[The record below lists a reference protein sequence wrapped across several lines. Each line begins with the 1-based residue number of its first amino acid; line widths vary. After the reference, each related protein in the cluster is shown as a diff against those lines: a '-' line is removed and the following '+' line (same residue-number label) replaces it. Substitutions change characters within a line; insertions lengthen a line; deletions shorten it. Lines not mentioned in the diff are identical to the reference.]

1 VNPRGHH
8 KHSEYMI
15 RWARIPGLDD
25 TSREMIAL
33 LARVHR
39 KDAARAKQII
49 NETALPKDIRA
60 QLRRLAGLLRIAD
73 ALDTEHRS
81 RVEQIV
87 CTRMGEALVLD
98 LVVRDGPSRDD
109 AKLLRKSDLLAEEL
123 GLAIKITVAR
133 PVSTPLGGEPAG
145 GSVIALRAPTT

>member
-1 VNPRGHH
+1 
-8 KHSEYMI
+8 MI

-33 LARVHR
+33 LARTHR

-49 NETALPKDIRA
+49 NESSLAKDRRG
-60 QLRRLAGLLRIAD
+60 QVRRLSGLLRIAD
-73 ALDTEHRS
+73 ALDSEHRS

-87 CTRMGEALVLD
+87 CTRMGDAIVLD

-109 AKLLRKSDLLAEEL
+109 AQLLRKSDVLVEEL
-123 GLAIKITVAR
+123 GMPIKITVAR
-133 PVSTPLGGEPAG
+133 PVATPAEAAGG
-145 GSVIALRAPTT
+145 GSVVAIRAPER